1 MVIDENTYHL
11 TQGDVRCK
19 DSRQHWRNGR
29 QTKTGYRVAQTAK
42 KITKKMEKKNEING
56 LLGIYHLGAD
66 LHGNT
71 GAGIASLCDTI
82 HRGVYRKHLQEG
94 T

>member
-1 MVIDENTYHL
+1 M
-11 TQGDVRCK
+11 
-19 DSRQHWRNGR
+19 DSKQHSRSGK
-29 QTKTGYRVAQTAK
+29 QTKTRYRAGQTAK
-42 KITKKMEKKNEING
+42 KITEKKNEING

-66 LHGNT
+66 LHGNS
-71 GAGIASLCDTI
+71 GAGITRLCDTI